1 MKRKLKIM
9 HHHVDQLKDEIGSKE
24 ATLVKQHLEY
34 QRMEKEKD
42 SLKVLLW
49 NYWKDFSLSLNQI
62 KS

>member
-49 NYWKDFSLSLNQI
+49 NY
-62 KS
+62 